1 MESRPR
7 ACEYAERGILGM
19 AENKRDGK
27 CGRETCGCPP
37 AEDSDYCGRECE
49 DAAKVHM
56 MEIGC
61 TCHHPE
67 CG

>member
-1 MESRPR
+1 M
-7 ACEYAERGILGM
+7 ADDKRG
-19 AENKRDGK
+19 GK
-27 CGRETCGCPP
+27 CGREACGCPP

-49 DAAKVHM
+49 DAAKVRM

-61 TCHHPE
+61 SCGHPE

>member
-1 MESRPR
+1 MT
-7 ACEYAERGILGM
+7 
-19 AENKRDGK
+19 NDKKDGK
-27 CGRETCGCPP
+27 CARDTCGCPP
-37 AEDSDYCGRECE
+37 AEDSDYCVPECG

-61 TCHHPE
+61 SCGHPE

>member
-1 MESRPR
+1 
-7 ACEYAERGILGM
+7 M
-19 AENKRDGK
+19 ADDKREGK

-37 AEDSDYCGRECE
+37 AKDSKYCSPECE
-49 DAAKVHM
+49 DASKVVT

-61 TCHHPE
+61 SCGHPE